1 MKKLIVLSIGILV
14 FGLTSAL
21 KAQTVTPRVTTKQ
34 VNQQAR
40 IQEGVKSGE
49 LTRKEA
55 AGLQMQQASVQRH
68 KRVAKADGV
77 VTPRERRSLRRHQKR
92 ASRSI
97 AHQKN
102 DAQERF

>member
-1 MKKLIVLSIGILV
+1 MKKLVVVFIGILV
-14 FGLTSAL
+14 LGLTSAL
-21 KAQTVTPRVTTKQ
+21 KAQTVTPGVTTRQ

-55 AGLQMQQASVQRH
+55 AGLQMQQASVRH
-68 KRVAKADGV
+68 HKKAAKADGV
-77 VTPRERRSLRRHQKR
+77 VTPRERRSLKRHQNR

>member
-1 MKKLIVLSIGILV
+1 MKKLVVVFIGILV
-14 FGLTSAL
+14 LGLTSAL
-21 KAQTVTPRVTTKQ
+21 KAQTVTPKVTTRQ

-40 IQEGVKSGE
+40 IHEGVKSGE

-55 AGLQMQQASVQRH
+55 AGLQIQQASVRRH
-68 KRVAKADGV
+68 KKAAKADGV
-77 VTPRERRSLRRHQKR
+77 VTPRERRSLKRHQNR

-102 DAQERF
+102 DVQARF